1 MKMRTADRFIDLYQY
16 IHITQ
21 GPDENAVYTID
32 SLRHPLYLEGLFVV
46 LTGSASVG
54 CVLSVNSS
62 QKVQL
67 DCVLRHPVLELV
79 KKLRAAGQAE
89 ASLVQLN
96 IRQTFRVKYSSPC
109 SKTNVLIT
117 ITRTLTTKCS
127 TWFGHIHLPA
137 GKAVSGGSRQ
147 SMWNKRGQ

>member
-1 MKMRTADRFIDLYQY
+1 MKMRAADGYIDLHQY

-21 GPDENAVYTID
+21 GPDEYAVYTIT
-32 SLRHPLYLEGLFVV
+32 SRHPLYLEGLFVV
-46 LTGSASVG
+46 RAGSASVG

-79 KKLRAAGQAE
+79 EKLTAAGQAE

-96 IRQTFRVKYSSPC
+96 IRQTFRVKYSSPGC
-109 SKTNVLIT
+109 KTNVLIT

>member
-1 MKMRTADRFIDLYQY
+1 MKMRTADRYIDLYQY
-16 IHITQ
+16 IHKTQ
-21 GPDENAVYTID
+21 GPDEYAVYTII
-32 SLRHPLYLEGLFVV
+32 LRHPLYLEGLFVV
-46 LTGSASVG
+46 LAGSASVG
-54 CVLSVNSS
+54 CVLSVDSS

-67 DCVLRHPVLELV
+67 DGVLRHPVLELV
-79 KKLRAAGQAE
+79 EKLTAAGQAE

-96 IRQTFRVKYSSPC
+96 IRQTFRVKYPSPC
-109 SKTNVLIT
+109 CKTNVLFT